1 MQIRITE
8 IHQVQ
13 SMKEIM
19 LGRKEKIKNRI
30 TNYSPSDAEL

>member
-8 IHQVQ
+8 IHQVR

-19 LGRKEKIKNRI
+19 LNRKEKIKNRI
-30 TNYSPSDAEL
+30 N